1 MKALFDEKLNRGI
14 NNLAMPL
21 RYKDAVALQ
30 DQHFLSGWVFLLSHV
45 FFPSTLHNKIY

>member
-21 RYKDAVALQ
+21 RYKI
-30 DQHFLSGWVFLLSHV
+30 VFLLSHV